1 MDGSAAASLRREL
14 AAGEPAAL
22 EACYLE
28 LAPLVRDYLRRLV
41 PSDEIDDVTQVVF
54 LELWRHQRRYDP
66 HRSLE
71 AWTLGIARKRA
82 IDHLRARPRPVLPL
96 EQVEEPRAGDGREFA
111 SQLAW
116 SIELRTAL
124 AALPAPQRQAIELAY
139 FADLSQR
146 QIAERLQVPLGTV
159 KARMARG
166 MRRLAV
172 LLDQPGAA
180 GEAS

>member
-1 MDGSAAASLRREL
+1 MERTASTSLRNEL

-22 EACYLE
+22 EACYQA
-28 LAPLVRDYLRRLV
+28 LAPLVRDYLRRYL

-54 LELWRHQRRYDP
+54 LELWRFQRRYDP
-66 HRSLE
+66 DRSLE

-82 IDHLRARPRPVLPL
+82 IDHLRARPRPQVPL
-96 EQVEEPRAGDGREFA
+96 EQVEEPRVDDGGDPAAR
-111 SQLAW
+111 LAW
-116 SIELRTAL
+116 SMELHAAL
-124 AALPAPQRQAIELAY
+124 AALPAPQREAIELAY
-139 FADLSQR
+139 FADLTQR
-146 QIAERLQVPLGTV
+146 QIAERLQVPLGTI

-172 LLDQPGAA
+172 LLVQPGAA